1 MAKSDKKKARAYS
14 KMKPGKRTSRALREP
29 SPDPSVPA
37 TNLSDDDQD
46 PPPNDDDQ
54 DPPPNDDNQD
64 PPPVDDHDRLDLD
77 VATNLHPQDD
87 VNVPPPPPFLGDQAA
102 TVPGRPRNLRV
113 GSAGGRTS
121 SDRVV
126 SSACRSA
133 ASEFSI
139 VM

>member
-54 DPPPNDDNQD
+54 DP
-64 PPPVDDHDRLDLD
+64 
-77 VATNLHPQDD
+77 
-87 VNVPPPPPFLGDQAA
+87 
-102 TVPGRPRNLRV
+102 
-113 GSAGGRTS
+113 
-121 SDRVV
+121 
-126 SSACRSA
+126 
-133 ASEFSI
+133 
-139 VM
+139 